1 MDIDIPITSI
11 SVNGGDALTPTEG
24 KIDIAI
30 PKPTVFQAI
39 DPSES
44 GGSDPETLTPYDPN
58 KSPQVGDFLIVKHV
72 LTKKTVDDQEVDDAV
87 EYTAYMRKKVNTVD
101 TWLAC
106 SGKMDASKVVL
117 TKDITMAGNYTAVGN
132 FTKTSAGTN
141 KTFMQGDTGTA
152 GVSVYELIKQM
163 LSKTLEPAINATPYV
178 SLSVTNETYTVEIG
192 TTVNPTFSLSY
203 TDGNYKYQGGSEQ
216 AAGCAKGTPTITG
229 AT

>member
-11 SVNGGDALTPTEG
+11 SVNGDTLTPTEG
-24 KIDIAI
+24 KIDIEI
-30 PKPTVFQAI
+30 PKPTVFQAT
-39 DPSES
+39 DTSKS
-44 GGSDPETLTPYDPN
+44 GGADPETLTPYDPN

-72 LTKKTVDDQEVDDAV
+72 LTKKTVDGQEVDDAV

-117 TKDITMAGNYTAVGN
+117 TKDITMAGNYENIGN
-132 FTKTSAGTN
+132 FTKG
-141 KTFMQGDTGTA
+141 GTA
-152 GVSVYELIKQM
+152 GINKNFLQDGKSTKGVTVYELIKQM
-163 LSKTLEPAINATPYV
+163 LSKTLEPAINTTPSV

>member
-11 SVNGGDALTPTEG
+11 SVNGDTLTPTEG
-24 KIDIAI
+24 KIEI

-44 GGSDPETLTPYDPN
+44 GGSDPTGLTLDPSD
-58 KSPQVGDFLIVKHV
+58 KSPQTGDFLIVKHV
-72 LTKKTVDDQEVDDAV
+72 LTKKTVDGQEVDDAV
-87 EYTAYMRKKVNTVD
+87 EYTAYMRKKVNNVD

-117 TKDITMAGNYTAVGN
+117 TKDITMAGNYENIGN
-132 FTKTSAGTN
+132 FTKG
-141 KTFMQGDTGTA
+141 GTA
-152 GVSVYELIKQM
+152 GINKNFLQDGKSTKGVTVYELIKQM